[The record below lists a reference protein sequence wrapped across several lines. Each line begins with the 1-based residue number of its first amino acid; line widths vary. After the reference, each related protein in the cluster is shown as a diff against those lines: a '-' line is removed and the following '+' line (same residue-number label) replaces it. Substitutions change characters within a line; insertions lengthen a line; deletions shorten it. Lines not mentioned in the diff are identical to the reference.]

1 MIHLTGVLRS
11 VDLFLEH
18 AVRKEEA
25 SQSSYTFIYLFFAAG
40 LILQFYQ

>member
-11 VDLFLEH
+11 VDLFSEH

-25 SQSSYTFIYLFFAAG
+25 SQSSYTFFFAAG